1 MNKGDLA
8 SVDMLQLESAKQHLA
23 TMPQVNQPRLREQR
37 LERLQAELQKRDLGG
52 MLLYDPVNVRYA
64 TDCRNMQIW
73 TMHNSARYCL
83 VPSEGKAI
91 IFDYVN
97 CEHLSGGIDTI
108 GETRPA
114 VLWFYHSAGSNRQQ
128 LLEKWADEVA
138 DVIAERFPN
147 QRIAID
153 RLDGDAR
160 NELEKRQVSVT
171 FGQDVIEHA
180 RCIKTEEET
189 KAQAR
194 SAFVCETGLA
204 RLKEITRPGI
214 TENELW
220 ATFGAINASL
230 GGDYVET
237 RLLVSGDRTNPWYSE
252 ASEKPVQIGEL
263 VAFDTDMIGPYG
275 YSTDISRT
283 WRCKDKAPTEEQKT
297 VYKLS
302 HEQVHHNMAL
312 LKPGLG
318 FRELAERS
326 WKIPDRY
333 EEFEVG
339 VIVHGIG
346 MCNEYPQ
353 VAPLKWFDQTGYDGE
368 FRPGMTVSVESYIGE
383 RGAKEG
389 VKLEEMVRITE
400 DGSELVARFPFE
412 KELLD

>member
-1 MNKGDLA
+1 
-8 SVDMLQLESAKQHLA
+8 
-23 TMPQVNQPRLREQR
+23 
-37 LERLQAELQKRDLGG
+37 

-64 TDCRNMQIW
+64 TDSRNMQIW

-83 VPSEGKAI
+83 VPSEGKATF
-91 IFDYVN
+91 FDYVN
-97 CEHLSGGIDTI
+97 CEHLSEGIETI
-108 GETRPA
+108 GESRPA
-114 VLWFYHSAGSNRQQ
+114 VLWFYHSAGNNRQQ
-128 LLEKWADEVA
+128 LLDKWADEVA
-138 DVIAERFPN
+138 DVINERFPN
-147 QRIAID
+147 RRIAID

-160 NELEKRQVSVT
+160 DALERRQVSVS

-180 RCIKTEEET
+180 RCIKTSEEQ

-220 ATFGAINASL
+220 ATFGAINAAL

-237 RLLVSGDRTNPWYSE
+237 RLLVSGERTNPWYSE
-252 ASEKPVQIGEL
+252 ASEKPVQVGEL

-283 WRCKDKAPTEEQKT
+283 WLCNDVAPTEEQKT

-318 FRELAERS
+318 FRELAEKS

-339 VIVHGIG
+339 VVVHGIG

-353 VAPLKWFDQTGYDGE
+353 VAPLKWFEQTGYDGE
-368 FRPGMTVSVESYIGE
+368 FQPGMTVSVESYIGE

-400 DGSELVARFPFE
+400 TGCELVARFPFE
-412 KELLD
+412 PTLLS

>member
-1 MNKGDLA
+1 MNRSNSDSMDL
-8 SVDMLQLESAKQHLA
+8 LQIEAAKQTLA
-23 TMPQVNQPRLREQR
+23 TMPMVDQPLLRQQR
-37 LERLQAELQKRDLGG
+37 LDRLQSEMQKRDLGG

-97 CEHLSGGIDTI
+97 CEHLSEGIETI
-108 GETRPA
+108 EETRPA
-114 VLWFYHSAGSNRQQ
+114 VLCFYHSAGSKRNQ

-138 DVIAERFPN
+138 DVIKERFPSR
-147 QRIAID
+147 RIAID
-153 RLDGDAR
+153 RLDGEARDALQR
-160 NELEKRQVSVT
+160 RQISVS

-180 RCIKTEEET
+180 RCIKTSEEQ

-237 RLLVSGDRTNPWYSE
+237 RLLVSGERTNPWYSE
-252 ASEKPVQIGEL
+252 ASDKPVQVGEF

-283 WRCKDKAPTEEQKT
+283 WLCNEVAPTEEQKT

-318 FRELAERS
+318 FRELAEKS
-326 WKIPDRY
+326 WRIPDRY
-333 EEFEVG
+333 EDFEVG

-353 VAPLKWFDQTGYDGE
+353 VAPLKWFEQTGYDGE
-368 FRPGMTVSVESYIGE
+368 FQSGMTVSVESYIGE

-400 DGSELVARFPFE
+400 NGCQLVARFPFE
-412 KELLD
+412 QSLLS

>member
-1 MNKGDLA
+1 MIDTDLI
-8 SVDMLQLESAKQHLA
+8 SVDMLQIETAKQRLA
-23 TMPQVNQPRLREQR
+23 TMPPVNQVRLRQQR
-37 LERLQAELQKRDLGG
+37 MDRLQAELQKRDLGG

-97 CEHLSGGIDTI
+97 CEHLSEGIETI

-138 DVIAERFPN
+138 DVVSERFPN

-160 NELEKRQVSVT
+160 NELEKRQLSVS

-180 RCIKTEEET
+180 RCIKTEEEQ

-252 ASEKPVQIGEL
+252 ASEKPVQVGEL

-283 WRCKDKAPTEEQKT
+283 WMCNDVVPTEEQKT

-302 HEQVHHNMAL
+302 HEQVHYNMAL

-318 FRELAERS
+318 FRELAEKS

-333 EEFEVG
+333 EAFEVG

-353 VAPLKWFDQTGYDGE
+353 VAPLKWFEQTGYDGD
-368 FRPGMTVSVESYIGE
+368 FQPGMTVSVESYIGE

-400 DGSELVARFPFE
+400 TGCELVAKFPFE
-412 KELLD
+412 QALLS

>member
-1 MNKGDLA
+1 MSDDVNVDVLKIEQAKDRLA
-8 SVDMLQLESAKQHLA
+8 KLPAVDRG
-23 TMPQVNQPRLREQR
+23 RLRQQR
-37 LERLQAELQKRDLGG
+37 MDRLQAELKKRDIGG

-83 VPSEGKAI
+83 VPAEGKAV

-97 CEHLSGGIDTI
+97 CEHLSEGIDTI

-114 VLWFYHSAGSNRQQ
+114 VLWFYHSAGSNRQT
-128 LLEKWADEVA
+128 LIGKWADDLAEV
-138 DVIAERFPN
+138 VSRNCPN
-147 QRIAID
+147 RRIAID
-153 RLDGDAR
+153 RLDNDAR
-160 NELEKRQVSVT
+160 AALEARQISVS

-180 RCIKTEEET
+180 RCIKTEEEM
-189 KAQAR
+189 KAQKR
-194 SAFVCETGLA
+194 SAFVYETGLA

-214 TENELW
+214 SENELW

-237 RLLVSGDRTNPWYSE
+237 RLLVAGPRTNPWYME
-252 ASEKPVQIGEL
+252 ASERPVQVGEL
-263 VAFDTDMIGPYG
+263 VAFDTDMIGPFG

-283 WRCKDKAPTEEQKT
+283 WLCDEVKPTEEQKT
-297 VYKLS
+297 VYKLA

-312 LKPGLG
+312 LKAGLG
-318 FRELAERS
+318 FRELAEKS
-326 WKIPDRY
+326 WRIPDRY

-353 VAPLKWFDQTGYDGE
+353 VAPLKWFEQTGYDGQ
-368 FRPGMTVSVESYIGE
+368 FQPNMTVSVESYIGE

-400 DGSELVARFPFE
+400 TGSELVAHFPFE
-412 KELLD
+412 DNLLN

>member
-1 MNKGDLA
+1 MTVTDAASMDL
-8 SVDMLQLESAKQHLA
+8 LQIESAKQTLA
-23 TMPQVNQPRLREQR
+23 TMPVVDQALMRQQR
-37 LERLQAELQKRDLGG
+37 LDRLQAELKKRDLGG

-97 CEHLSGGIDTI
+97 CEHLSEGIETI
-108 GETRPA
+108 EETRPA

-128 LLEKWADEVA
+128 LMDKWADEVA
-138 DVIAERFPN
+138 DVIGERFPN
-147 QRIAID
+147 KRIAID

-160 NELEKRQVSVT
+160 DALEKRQVSVS

-180 RCIKTEEET
+180 RCIKTSEEQ

-194 SAFVCETGLA
+194 SAFVCQTGLA

-252 ASEKPVQIGEL
+252 ASDKPVQVGEF

-283 WRCKDKAPTEEQKT
+283 WLCDDVAPTEEQKT

-302 HEQVHHNMAL
+302 HDQVHHNMAL

-318 FRELAERS
+318 FRELAEKS
-326 WKIPDRY
+326 WRIPDRF

-353 VAPLKWFDQTGYDGE
+353 VAPLKWFEQTGYDGE
-368 FRPGMTVSVESYIGE
+368 FQPGMTVSVESYIGE

-400 DGSELVARFPFE
+400 SGCELVAKFPFE
-412 KELLD
+412 QSLLN